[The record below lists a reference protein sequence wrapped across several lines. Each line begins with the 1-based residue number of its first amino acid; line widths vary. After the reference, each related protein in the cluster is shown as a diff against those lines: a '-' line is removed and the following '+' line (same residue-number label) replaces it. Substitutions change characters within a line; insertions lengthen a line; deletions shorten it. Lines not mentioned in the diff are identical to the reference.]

1 MNPDTKAAEDIFA
14 RCRYCNGVLAQD
26 EHSYVSCINRACPRY
41 RKGVMS
47 EVFGPNGENPLTSP
61 AVVFGK
67 FLQEELKGDTAPI
80 TRSAQ
85 AESVVEWMSEAE
97 RHIYKNR
104 KLGETMAEAERL
116 DKEKGQALKEGETI
130 TNSAGAKQSFIA
142 ADYECIPPVVLRLLA
157 QCLGFGRRKY
167 GFENWK
173 NIPFE
178 DNLNH
183 AMNHIVEW
191 RMGDRSEP
199 HLVNAMARLTF
210 ALTQAVESNQQ
221 PPQYIRTDE

>member
-1 MNPDTKAAEDIFA
+1 MT
-14 RCRYCNGVLAQD
+14 
-26 EHSYVSCINRACPRY
+26 
-41 RKGVMS
+41 
-47 EVFGPNGENPLTSP
+47 EVCGPNGENPLTPP
-61 AVVFGK
+61 AVVFGNGPQGTIK
-67 FLQEELKGDTAPI
+67 SSAPI
-80 TRSAQ
+80 TRPAQ
-85 AESVVEWMSEAE
+85 AESTIHAGRATVMMP
-97 RHIYKNR
+97 
-104 KLGETMAEAERL
+104 T
-116 DKEKGQALKEGETI
+116 LKEGETI

-173 NIPFE
+173 DIPFE

-191 RMGDRSEP
+191 RMGDRLEP

>member
-1 MNPDTKAAEDIFA
+1 
-14 RCRYCNGVLAQD
+14 
-26 EHSYVSCINRACPRY
+26 
-41 RKGVMS
+41 MS

-67 FLQEELKGDTAPI
+67 FLQEELKGDKAPI

-85 AESVVEWMSEAE
+85 AESVVEWMSEDE
-97 RHIYKNR
+97 RHIYRNR
-104 KLGETMAEAERL
+104 KHGETMAEAAERL
-116 DKEKGQALKEGETI
+116 DKERAPISRPAETIKAGRATVMMPTLKEGETI

>member
-80 TRSAQ
+80 TRPAQ
-85 AESVVEWMSEAE
+85 AESTIHAGRATVMMP
-97 RHIYKNR
+97 
-104 KLGETMAEAERL
+104 T
-116 DKEKGQALKEGETI
+116 LKEGETI

>member
-1 MNPDTKAAEDIFA
+1 MPDTWSRCETCNYVLTTKNHED
-14 RCRYCNGVLAQD
+14 YCPN
-26 EHSYVSCINRACPRY
+26 SSCPKY
-41 RKGVMS
+41 RKPILS
-47 EVFGPNGENPLTSP
+47 EVFGPNGENPLTHGS
-61 AVVFGK
+61 VVFDK
-67 FLQEELKGDTAPI
+67 API
-80 TRSAQ
+80 TRPAQ
-85 AESVVEWMSEAE
+85 AESIVEWMDSATK
-97 RHIYKNR
+97 HVYMNR
-104 KLGETMAEAERL
+104 KIGETMAEAAERL
-116 DKEKGQALKEGETI
+116 DKEMGKIKAGRATVMMPTLKEGETI

-221 PPQYIRTDE
+221 PPQYIRADE

>member
-1 MNPDTKAAEDIFA
+1 MLEIVGNTAHYAPCCIICGHYYL
-14 RCRYCNGVLAQD
+14 RCKCDYERTTMK
-26 EHSYVSCINRACPRY
+26 EIP
-41 RKGVMS
+41 
-47 EVFGPNGENPLTSP
+47 EVFGPNNQNPLTHGS
-61 AVVFGK
+61 VVFGTK
-67 FLQEELKGDTAPI
+67 P
-80 TRSAQ
+80 
-85 AESVVEWMSEAE
+85 
-97 RHIYKNR
+97 
-104 KLGETMAEAERL
+104 
-116 DKEKGQALKEGETI
+116 KEGETI
-130 TNSAGAKQSFIA
+130 TNEQGAKQSFIA

-173 NIPFE
+173 GIPFE

-210 ALTQAVESNQQ
+210 ALTQAVESQQQ
-221 PPQYIRTDE
+221 PPHYIRNDE